1 MKPKE
6 TYDFAGKYGSSD
18 KQDKLLRT
26 SRMSI

>member
-18 KQDKLLRT
+18 KTRQ
-26 SRMSI
+26 IACEHPE